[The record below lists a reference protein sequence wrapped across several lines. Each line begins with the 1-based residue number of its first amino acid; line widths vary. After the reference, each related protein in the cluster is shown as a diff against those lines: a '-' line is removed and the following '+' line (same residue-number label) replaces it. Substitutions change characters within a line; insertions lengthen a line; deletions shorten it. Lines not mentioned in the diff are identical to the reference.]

1 MRIEDD
7 PHGVGARAGAD
18 GQLGVVRDGGAG
30 PDDHR
35 VGQGAQPVQVAAVLL
50 AGDVVGV
57 AGAGGDETV
66 QALAE
71 LGDGQPGTGQAQR
84 EVAVGQEPGLRR
96 GGLAPPPS
104 AVRAPDQTG
113 GPGAGLGPDRS
124 QPLPRRFRLQEGHDA
139 SSPVPTRARYSAKE
153 STSPA
158 RSSFPLSADARDG
171 RPMTPDS
178 V

>member
-1 MRIEDD
+1 M
-7 PHGVGARAGAD
+7 GARAGAD

-35 VGQGAQPVQVAAVLL
+35 VGQGAQPVEMAAVLL
-50 AGDVVGV
+50 AGDIVGV
-57 AGAGGDETV
+57 AGAGGDESV
-66 QALAE
+66 QALTE
-71 LGDGQPGTGQAQR
+71 LSDRQPRPGQAQR
-84 EVAVGQEPGLRR
+84 EIAVDQEPGLRR
-96 GGLAPPPS
+96 GGLTPPPP

-113 GPGAGLGPDRS
+113 GPGIRLAPDGA
-124 QPLPRRFRLQEGHDA
+124 QPLPGRFRFQKGHHA
-139 SSPVPTRARYSAKE
+139 SFSAPARERYSAKE

-158 RSSFPLSADARDG
+158 STSFPLSADALDG